1 MFCWI
6 KGMNN
11 DLVYQLE
18 QQNNVM
24 KLSKNKLLHTL
35 NYTWVKLKI
44 IGYNIIQRVF
54 FKNQLKIVNMFT
66 TSRI

>member
-1 MFCWI
+1 
-6 KGMNN
+6 MNN